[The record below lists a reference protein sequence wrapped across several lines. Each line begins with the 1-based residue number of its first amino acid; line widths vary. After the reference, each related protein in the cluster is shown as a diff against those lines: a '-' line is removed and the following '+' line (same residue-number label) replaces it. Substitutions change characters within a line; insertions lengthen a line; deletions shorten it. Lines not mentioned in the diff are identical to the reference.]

1 MCGNHLKRVAA
12 PRAWPITRKTSKWVA
27 KPMPGAHSEERGMP
41 LVVVLRDL
49 LKVADK
55 SKEIKQIL
63 HEGKVLVD
71 GKVRKD
77 YRYTVGMF
85 DTVSIPAINANYRM
99 VIGGDGKFHLM
110 PVTDAA
116 AKICKIVN
124 KTAIKGGKIQLNLHD
139 GTTMIA
145 SNDYKTKDSIIIKVP
160 ERKID
165 QHFTYAV
172 GSLVVVTEGKHS
184 GEIGK
189 VKEIK
194 VVRSSSPN
202 TVVITTAQGEFETIE
217 NYVFVIGKD
226 NPAVQ
231 GVKA

>member
-63 HEGKVLVD
+63 HEGKVQVD

-85 DTVSIPAINANYRM
+85 DTISIPALNANYRM
-99 VIGGDGKFHLM
+99 VIGDNGKFHIV
-110 PVTDAA
+110 PVTDAS

-124 KTAIKGGKIQLNLHD
+124 KTAVKGGKIQLNLHD
-139 GTTMIA
+139 GTTMLA

-172 GSLVVVTEGKHS
+172 GSLVMVTEGKHS

-189 VKEIK
+189 IKEIK
-194 VVRSSSPN
+194 TVRSSAPN
-202 TVVITTAQGEFETIE
+202 TVVITTPAGDFETIE